1 MGYASAMKMR
11 IMPLVLVGLLALVGV
26 ASPAQAEPTS
36 GITTIRVSSS
46 SSSGDGSSS
55 GGEEE
60 WVVYVAAAYT
70 SLWAVDGE
78 EVDGNEGE
86 GAALDCAVDEEPADE
101 DGVEDEDDEDDEDG
115 LGDEDEEDDVLMME
129 V

>member
-1 MGYASAMKMR
+1 M
-11 IMPLVLVGLLALVGV
+11 
-26 ASPAQAEPTS
+26 
-36 GITTIRVSSS
+36 
-46 SSSGDGSSS
+46 
-55 GGEEE
+55 
-60 WVVYVAAAYT
+60 YVAAAYT

-86 GAALDCAVDEEPADE
+86 GAALDCAEDEELADE
-101 DGVEDEDDEDDEDG
+101 DGVEDEDDEDG